1 MPLGLGQE
9 SPRSAR
15 GKMFF
20 PPSRLD
26 TLQSSEPDPPI
37 IHVSSN
43 EVGPKA
49 TRAVQEAA
57 TAVVGSGQRF
67 LVVIRWTGDA
77 ERQLHPRGAGGGVLN
92 VFSAESEVIPIIGCD
107 RASERSIQ
115 KGYVVV
121 FAAQFLFDEHPPAGL

>member
-1 MPLGLGQE
+1 MGLGRE
-9 SPRSAR
+9 NPYSAR

-37 IHVSSN
+37 VHVSSN
-43 EVGPKA
+43 EVGPKP

-67 LVVIRWTGDA
+67 GSHQIDGRRVGLSQSLSNSFRTRTVIVPQGS
-77 ERQLHPRGAGGGVLN
+77 QLNCRFGRSGRMKRGQL
-92 VFSAESEVIPIIGCD
+92 
-107 RASERSIQ
+107 
-115 KGYVVV
+115 
-121 FAAQFLFDEHPPAGL
+121 